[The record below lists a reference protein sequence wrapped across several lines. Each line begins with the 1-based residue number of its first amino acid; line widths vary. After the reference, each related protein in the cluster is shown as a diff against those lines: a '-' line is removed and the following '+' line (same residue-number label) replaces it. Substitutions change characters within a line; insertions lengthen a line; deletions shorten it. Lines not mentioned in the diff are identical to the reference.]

1 MLEIKLDEKRFTD
14 FIESLVMRRFKT
26 SKEIEELIYN
36 KTDIKVKLFY
46 DEQYNEIERL
56 EGYDYCL
63 KSNVTINDTDL
74 CYLDVYFIRDN
85 GGQFYITEVSTDF
98 NT

>member
-1 MLEIKLDEKRFTD
+1 MLEIKINKKEFGS
-14 FIESLVMRRFKT
+14 FMESLVMRRFET
-26 SKEIEELIYN
+26 FKEIYNFIYN
-36 KTDIKVKLFY
+36 GTGIKVNLTY
-46 DEQYNEIERL
+46 DEQFNESERL

-63 KSNVTINDTDL
+63 KSNVTVNDIDL

-85 GGQFYITEVSTDF
+85 SGQFYITEVATDF